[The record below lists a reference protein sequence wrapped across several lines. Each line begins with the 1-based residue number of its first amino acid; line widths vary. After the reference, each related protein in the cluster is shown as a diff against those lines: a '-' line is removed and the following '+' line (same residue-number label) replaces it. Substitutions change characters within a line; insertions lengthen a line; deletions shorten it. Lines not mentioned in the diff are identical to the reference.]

1 MVTLT
6 QITNLENSFT
16 YNKFLNYKIFKLQNG
31 GGGDC
36 SIFEQ
41 WNYTFR

>member
-6 QITNLENSFT
+6 QITNLESSFT
-16 YNKFLNYKIFKLQNG
+16 CNKFLNNKIEKEE
-31 GGGDC
+31 DC

-41 WNYTFR
+41 

>member
-6 QITNLENSFT
+6 QITNLESSFT
-16 YNKFLNYKIFKLQNG
+16 CNKFLNNKIEEE
-31 GGGDC
+31 DC
-36 SIFEQ
+36 YIFEQ